1 MQTAA
6 FFLALRPFL
15 ELLAVASLC
24 SWIACLAIGLSF
36 FSPSKAALIGT
47 VGIVVGFAIWA
58 LLDLPTGPLV
68 SDLPILPSVI
78 GTVLVAFTVEFVSEA
93 RESAFRITGPAPEE
107 ASARRGGAGAA
118 SAPEAEAEAQT
129 ETALRDD
136 AQAPGSSPASH

>member
-93 RESAFRITGPAPEE
+93 RDSAFRITGPAP
-107 ASARRGGAGAA
+107 GAA